1 MELAPHITRNLCD
14 KFYDKR
20 KLGALEIERMVKDM
34 NTKNEFDKIDR
45 LTSYVIETFCSSS
58 NGNHRK
64 GGLIALAGIAIGL
77 GADVHK
83 LVDRLAPPVLKM
95 FIDQDS
101 RVRYYACEAM
111 YNISKVLSQ
120 SIVLLLLLLL
130 QQQQPLLHSTKLLM
144 PSSCCSSDRSCF
156 SSHCRS

>member
-14 KFYDKR
+14 KLYDKR

-34 NTKNEFDKIDR
+34 NNKNEFDKIEK
-45 LTSYVIETFCSSS
+45 LTNYVIDTFCSSS

-77 GADVHK
+77 GADVNKIVTH
-83 LVDRLAPPVLKM
+83 LTPPVLKM

-111 YNISKVLSQ
+111 YNISKVG
-120 SIVLLLLLLL
+120 
-130 QQQQPLLHSTKLLM
+130 
-144 PSSCCSSDRSCF
+144 CDRSRSF
-156 SSHCRS
+156 YARDISISHRSSHSHSLDAWFTGGALVHPGVLQRDL